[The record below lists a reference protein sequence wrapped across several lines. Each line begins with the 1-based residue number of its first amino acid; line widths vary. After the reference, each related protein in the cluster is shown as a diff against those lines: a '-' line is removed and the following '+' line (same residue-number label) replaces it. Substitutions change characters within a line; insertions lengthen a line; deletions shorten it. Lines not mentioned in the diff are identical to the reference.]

1 MEFPLGGAIKEGQ
14 EFISETYEFAR
25 GLATLN
31 LFLNG
36 SVVFIDLF

>member
-14 EFISETYEFAR
+14 EFISETYEFA
-25 GLATLN
+25 TLN